1 MSAVANQPVIG
12 IDVGLDGTPR
22 RPEDLVTLFNEC
34 FAVSHHTCLVSG
46 DGEPIYLA
54 ARDTHPAQI
63 VFANGYFASALHE
76 IAHWL
81 VAGKKRRT
89 QDDFGYWYLPD
100 GRTQAQQAAF
110 EQVEVKPQALEWI
123 LAASCGFRFRF
134 SADNL
139 SGEAHDMGP
148 FQMAVWQRVM
158 HLRKTGLAARTRHF
172 SAACAAYYGV
182 VDPLDARHYPKPNA
196 EM

>member
-1 MSAVANQPVIG
+1 MSAVLDHAATAT
-12 IDVGLDGTPR
+12 DVGLDGTPR
-22 RPEDLVTLFNEC
+22 RPEDLVQLFDTC
-34 FAVSHHTCLVSG
+34 FAASHHTCLVSG
-46 DGEPIYLA
+46 DGEPMYLA
-54 ARDTHPAQI
+54 ARDGKPAQI

-76 IAHWL
+76 TAHWL
-81 VAGKKRRT
+81 VAGKTRRT

-123 LAASCGFRFRF
+123 LATSCGFRFRF

-139 SGEAHDMGP
+139 SGEAHDMRP
-148 FQMAVWQRVM
+148 FQQAVWRRVM
-158 HLRKTGLAARTRHF
+158 DLRATGLAARTRRF
-172 SAACAAYYGV
+172 SAACAAFYGV
-182 VDPLDARHYPKPNA
+182 ADPLDPLHYPKPHA